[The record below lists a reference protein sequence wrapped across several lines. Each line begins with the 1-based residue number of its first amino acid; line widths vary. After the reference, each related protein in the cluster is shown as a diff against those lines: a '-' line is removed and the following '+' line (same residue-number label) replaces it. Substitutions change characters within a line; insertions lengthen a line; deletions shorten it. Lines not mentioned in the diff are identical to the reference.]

1 MELFKIKDLVKKY
14 NHTVVINSINFEINQ
29 GEFIG
34 LLGPNGAGKTTLIRI
49 LLGLIEKTSG
59 EIYYKGQKI
68 ENMAMQDRYDFGVIL
83 ENHGLYETLSVF
95 NNLYFYSSLY
105 NIDNIRERIREVL
118 AKVKL
123 SDKENINVRSLSKG
137 QKQRV
142 AIARSLLHDPG
153 ILILD
158 EPALSL
164 DPEGISLLR
173 NLLLD
178 LNNNHNK
185 TILIS
190 SHDLSEIENMC
201 KRVILINKGKKIIDD
216 NTKDVIKNYSAPTVS
231 IQDIDLTDTDIDNL
245 LNIKGVL
252 NVRYLGKNC
261 LIMVEDMD
269 ASIAIQDFLYNRKIY
284 FKSYDKKLKS
294 LEEIYL
300 DLVREED

>member
-178 LNNNHNK
+178 LNNNNNK

-190 SHDLSEIENMC
+190 SHDLSEIENTC

>member
-14 NHTVVINSINFEINQ
+14 NHTVVINSMNFEINQ
-29 GEFIG
+29 GDFIG

-105 NIDNIRERIREVL
+105 NIDNIIERIREVL

-123 SDKENINVRSLSKG
+123 SDKENIHVRSLSKG

-216 NTKDVIKNYSAPTVS
+216 NTKDIIKNYSTPTVS
-231 IQDIDLTDTDIDNL
+231 IQDIDLTDTDIDDL

-252 NVRYLGKNC
+252 NVQYLGKNC
-261 LIMVEDMD
+261 LIMIEDMD
-269 ASIAIQDFLYNRKIY
+269 ISIAIQDFLYNRKIY

-300 DLVREED
+300 DSVREED